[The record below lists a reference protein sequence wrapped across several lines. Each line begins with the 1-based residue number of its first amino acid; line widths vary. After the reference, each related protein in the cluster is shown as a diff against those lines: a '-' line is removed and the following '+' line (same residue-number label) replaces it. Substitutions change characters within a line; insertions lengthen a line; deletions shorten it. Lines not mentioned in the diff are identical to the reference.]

1 MAAGNDTYINSIIE
15 LLGFKNVLSEKKRY
29 PKISNEEIIKMNPE
43 VILLPNE
50 PYSFEESDIEELNE
64 LLPNSKIFMVEGE
77 PFCWSGS
84 RFCKGIGIFE
94 NLLREIQ
101 S

>member
-1 MAAGNDTYINSIIE
+1 MGVGNDTYINSILE
-15 LLGFKNVLSEKKRY
+15 LLGFKNVLSEKRRY

-64 LLPNSKIFMVEGE
+64 LLPKSKIFMIEGE
-77 PFCWSGS
+77 AFCWSGS
-84 RFCKGIGIFE
+84 RFYKCIGVFE
-94 NLLREIQ
+94 NLLKEIQ